1 MKMIALIIVFQVIV
15 TMITMKPNT
24 TTSRPEG
31 VGVGVLLE
39 EITRPKWSSIAI
51 KKMSYKKGIATDPIP
66 ATSRLT

>member
-39 EITRPKWSSIAI
+39 EST
-51 KKMSYKKGIATDPIP
+51 
-66 ATSRLT
+66 